1 MSFHLLLPGA
11 GAHAAAAAVSSA
23 GAAKL
28 KDVVS
33 FFFLKRG
40 GAWEGSREEA
50 EAAE

>member
-1 MSFHLLLPGA
+1 MSFHLPLPGA
-11 GAHAAAAAVSSA
+11 GAHAAAAVSSA

-50 EAAE
+50 EAAG